1 MIAAARR
8 ISFVSPIGWLRGLLI
23 AALTLG
29 GAVHL
34 VLAPDHFGESALMG
48 LGFLCSALAEF
59 GLAVAVLVKPKRLV
73 YVAVIGVSAALIGL
87 YAYNVMIGLPFHG
100 ASADGN
106 PSGVGHSGAHQTI
119 AAEHDPEH
127 ETTAHSGGHH
137 SGGLVLGEGEAV
149 DMLGATTKLGELA
162 MIGLAVALILRS
174 SVSTPTRVEHR
185 VEDGRVSRLN
195 GES

>member
-1 MIAAARR
+1 
-8 ISFVSPIGWLRGLLI
+8 
-23 AALTLG
+23 
-29 GAVHL
+29 
-34 VLAPDHFGESALMG
+34 MG

-59 GLAVAVLVKPKRLV
+59 GLAAAVLVQPRRLV

-106 PSGVGHSGAHQTI
+106 PSGVGHGAQQTI
-119 AAEHDPEH
+119 AAEHDSEH
-127 ETTAHSGGHH
+127 ETMAHSGGGHH

-149 DMLGATTKLGELA
+149 DMLGATTKLAELA

-174 SVSTPTRVEHR
+174 SVSTPTCIEHR